1 MTLTISTLGTSVLS
15 RQAERAVVT
24 LDVSGSGRTQSNV
37 SQEVNSTSNRLQ
49 SILQALAPKIGSGE
63 TDPDAASDTAVT
75 HWSMSSLS
83 TGSHIPWGRQKEEEG
98 KCVYTARTSFEI
110 TFRDFS
116 KLGQVVSDMAYLP
129 HVSIR
134 NITWRLTDTTK
145 GQLGQLSR
153 KEAVKDA
160 IAKARDY
167 ADVLEKKHI
176 RAVEVNDVDLGGSPG
191 STGALTLF
199 GSSTQQNESLH
210 FTPKSCE
217 VQCSVKV
224 QFEAE

>member
-1 MTLTISTLGTSVLS
+1 MALTISTLGTSVLS
-15 RQAERAVVT
+15 RQAERAVVA
-24 LDVSGSGRTQSNV
+24 LDVSSSGPTQSNV

-63 TDPDAASDTAVT
+63 TIPDAASDTAVT
-75 HWSMSSLS
+75 HWRMSSLS
-83 TGSHIPWGRQKEEEG
+83 TGSYIPWDRQKEEER
-98 KCVYTARTSFEI
+98 KCTYTARTSFEI

-116 KLGQVVSDMAYLP
+116 KLGQVVSDMANLP

-134 NITWRLTDTTK
+134 NIAWRLTDTTK

-167 ADVLEKKHI
+167 GDVLEKKRI
-176 RAVEVNDVDLGGSPG
+176 RAVEVNDVDLGGDPR
-191 STGALTLF
+191 STGTLF
-199 GSSTQQNESLH
+199 GSSMQQNESLH
-210 FTPKSCE
+210 FTPQSCE